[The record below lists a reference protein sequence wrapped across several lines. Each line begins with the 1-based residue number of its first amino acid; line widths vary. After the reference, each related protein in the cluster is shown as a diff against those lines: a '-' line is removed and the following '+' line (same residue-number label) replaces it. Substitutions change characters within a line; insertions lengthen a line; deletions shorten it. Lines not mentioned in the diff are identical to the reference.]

1 MTISSR
7 LITVAVAALLAGCA
21 NHPFNAISSTSYPDR
36 VQDGEATYSRVFAW
50 DSTYSAGVG
59 NSRGLCVQGALT
71 AKSMAFSA
79 ALEAA
84 VDKIDSRGNG
94 AVNFAE
100 AVMALNASSVQTA
113 YANAG
118 YFYLCQLALNQS
130 TAGKPLSASQL
141 AAMWANVGETAED
154 LTMPATALASLS
166 APQLND
172 IRTYLQSLNVQDIP
186 ESDAELQ
193 KAIEHAVNEQA
204 AEGAE

>member
-1 MTISSR
+1 MRYLFR
-7 LITVAVAALLAGCA
+7 LGSAAVAVLLAGCA
-21 NHPFNAISSTSYPDR
+21 NHPFNAINSTSYPDATK
-36 VQDGEATYSRVFAW
+36 DGQETYSRVFAW

-59 NSRGLCVQGALT
+59 NSKGLCVQGALT
-71 AKSMAFSA
+71 AKSSAFSA
-79 ALEAA
+79 ALEGA
-84 VDKIDSRGNG
+84 VEKIDTHGNG

-130 TAGKPLSASQL
+130 TAGNPLPTSQL
-141 AAMWANVGETAED
+141 AAMWANVGETAQN
-154 LTMPATALASLS
+154 LKMPAAPLTSLS

-172 IRTYLQSLNVQDIP
+172 IRTYLRSLNVQDVP

-193 KAIEHAVNEQA
+193 RAIDEAVKEQTA
-204 AEGAE
+204 GSSN